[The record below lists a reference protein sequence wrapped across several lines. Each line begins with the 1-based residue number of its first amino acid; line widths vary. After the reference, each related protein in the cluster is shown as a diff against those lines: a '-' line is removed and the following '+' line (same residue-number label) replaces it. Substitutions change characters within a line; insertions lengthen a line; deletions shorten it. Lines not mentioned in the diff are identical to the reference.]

1 MREFDVRNVTQA
13 KINLVKELFEGDRW
27 MQSEMTDRHKGIA
40 AESSF
45 SLAMFR
51 WVHKIIQFVEVS
63 NKLDK
68 IGISEIDSRIEK
80 AQELIKQ
87 ID

>member
-1 MREFDVRNVTQA
+1 MVT
-13 KINLVKELFEGDRW
+13 
-27 MQSEMTDRHKGIA
+27 RHLGIA

-51 WVHKIIQFVEVS
+51 WVHKIIQFVEVAH
-63 NKLDK
+63 KLDK

-80 AQELIKQ
+80 AQDLIQQ
-87 ID
+87 IDSILKHKY